1 MDSMDTIYLLFN
13 YFLHVT
19 EYRMP
24 MVRKTRE
31 SAEAD
36 ETSGVKVS
44 AKQKAMNERID
55 KSEKLIKSLQKKL
68 RERGSKK
75 DELKAVKFIGVEFD
89 PDTYKT
95 GESEVNDY
103 LKRGFQFVRDYQTA
117 SGLVIALGRFEKRS
131 K

>member
-1 MDSMDTIYLLFN
+1 MY
-13 YFLHVT
+13 
-19 EYRMP
+19 

-36 ETSGVKVS
+36 ETSGAKVS
-44 AKQKAMNERID
+44 AKQKAMIDRIE
-55 KSEKLIKSLQKKL
+55 KSEKLIKNL
-68 RERGSKK
+68 RQRIREKGSKK

-95 GESEVNDY
+95 GEDEVNAY
-103 LKRGFQFVRDYQTA
+103 LNKGFQFVRDYQTA
-117 SGLVIALGRFEKRS
+117 SGLVIALGRFEKGR

>member
-1 MDSMDTIYLLFN
+1 
-13 YFLHVT
+13 
-19 EYRMP
+19 MP
-24 MVRKTRE
+24 MVRKNRE

-44 AKQKAMNERID
+44 AKQKAVNERID

-68 RERGSKK
+68 RERGPKK

-117 SGLVIALGRFEKRS
+117 SGLVIALGRFEKKS

>member
-1 MDSMDTIYLLFN
+1 MDSMDTNCHLFN

-117 SGLVIALGRFEKRS
+117 SGLVIALGRFEKGS

>member
-13 YFLHVT
+13 YFPHVT
-19 EYRMP
+19 ECRMP

-36 ETSGVKVS
+36 ETSGVKES

-68 RERGSKK
+68 RELGPKK

-95 GESEVNDY
+95 GESEINDY

-117 SGLVIALGRFEKRS
+117 SGLVIALGRFEKKS

>member
-1 MDSMDTIYLLFN
+1 MMY
-13 YFLHVT
+13 
-19 EYRMP
+19 
-24 MVRKTRE
+24 MVRKNRE

-95 GESEVNDY
+95 GETEVNDY
-103 LKRGFQFVRDYQTA
+103 LKKGFQFVRDYQTA
-117 SGLVIALGRFEKRS
+117 SGLVIALGRFEKKS

>member
-1 MDSMDTIYLLFN
+1 
-13 YFLHVT
+13 
-19 EYRMP
+19 
-24 MVRKTRE
+24 MVRKNTE
-31 SAEAD
+31 SVDAD
-36 ETSGVKVS
+36 ETSGAKMS
-44 AKQKAMNERID
+44 AKEKAMIDRIE
-55 KSEKLIKSLQKKL
+55 KSERLIKSLRQKI
-68 RERGSKK
+68 REKGSKK

-117 SGLVIALGRFEKRS
+117 SGLVIALGRFEKGR

>member
-1 MDSMDTIYLLFN
+1 MDTIYLLFN

-95 GESEVNDY
+95 GETEVNDY
-103 LKRGFQFVRDYQTA
+103 LKKGFQFVRDYQTA